1 MAKYPIIVTRCKGSL
16 QLSLQ
21 LNWVGV
27 EAVGPVIVELLL
39 FDVQDTGLP
48 SLAPLGLL
56 GLWLV
61 LKGLHEVL
69 AVEVVLRLPCVI
81 PIIIS
86 HPLQQVLYSTLPFL
100 PTRLSMSLRC
110 TLSPPLPRLEGLG
123 SNSIGFLTA

>member
-1 MAKYPIIVTRCKGSL
+1 MVT
-16 QLSLQ
+16 
-21 LNWVGV
+21 
-27 EAVGPVIVELLL
+27 VGPVIVELLL

-86 HPLQQVLYSTLPFL
+86 HTLQQVLHLAVPADALVNVSTVYSFSSSSSVGRPGKQFNRFFD
-100 PTRLSMSLRC
+100 RLNH
-110 TLSPPLPRLEGLG
+110 GL
-123 SNSIGFLTA
+123 THP